1 MDFSTP
7 QSVVDRFNRV
17 LKAINAGGRMTG
29 SANPTLC
36 AYYWQEAQNDER
48 RIIDAILAFEQVTG
62 RRACTE
68 NIEVIRAWRSR
79 MDKETAEALER
90 KQKEHP

>member
-1 MDFSTP
+1 M
-7 QSVVDRFNRV
+7 
-17 LKAINAGGRMTG
+17 LEAINHGGRITG

-36 AYYWQEAQNDER
+36 AYYWEKAQDDEK

-79 MDKETAEALER
+79 MDKETAEMLER
-90 KQKEHP
+90 KKQKEYP